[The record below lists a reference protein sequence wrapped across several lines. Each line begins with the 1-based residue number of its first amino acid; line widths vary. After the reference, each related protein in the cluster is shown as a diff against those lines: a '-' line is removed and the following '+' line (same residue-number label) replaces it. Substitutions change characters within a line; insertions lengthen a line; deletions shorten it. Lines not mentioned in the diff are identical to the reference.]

1 MSNDLSKEILWAIS
15 CFQENPLCL
24 EVQVWEENSAMYFK
38 EKGYAIFHS
47 DDGSWWITDES
58 RYLD

>member
-1 MSNDLSKEILWAIS
+1 MNIETSNEILWAIG
-15 CFQENPLCL
+15 CFQENALCL
-24 EVQVWEENSAMYFK
+24 EVQVWEENSAKYFE

-47 DDGSWWITDES
+47 EDGSWWVTDES